1 MGLLKKKKHMNTQ
14 QITKVSSVMSLKHEY
29 LNDPKSND
37 MWNVFFQQLCSCK
50 ARCSFAKAS
59 LFNVRADVPVGDA
72 IAAPKNLSPSLN
84 PRLKHVKR
92 QAPLM
97 RNDEDIPGQVQ
108 NLTQV

>member
-72 IAAPKNLSPSLN
+72 IAAQRTSHPP
-84 PRLKHVKR
+84 
-92 QAPLM
+92 
-97 RNDEDIPGQVQ
+97 
-108 NLTQV
+108 